1 MGGFEQTASAEV
13 YKRWC
18 AFGLLSSHSRL
29 HGSGSYRVPWLFD
42 NDEPVGGASA
52 GAAASAT
59 DVLRHFT
66 KLKCRLMPYLFAAA
80 GEAHA
85 AGIPVMRA
93 MPLEFPD
100 DPGCDALD
108 RQYMLG
114 ESLLV
119 APVFTPDGTVDY
131 YLPAGRWTHFL
142 TGQIVEGGRWVR
154 ERHDTLSLPLLAR
167 PNSII
172 AVGAIDDRPDYDF
185 ADGVTFHVFE
195 LQDGATLVARVP
207 TLKGETAMTVE
218 VSRWG
223 KAIRI
228 EARGATQPWRVLLRG
243 VPAVRTVEGGTAQE
257 DALGT
262 LLIPVAGAIPLTAR
276 L

>member
-1 MGGFEQTASAEV
+1 MNRSVAPRAS
-13 YKRWC
+13 
-18 AFGLLSSHSRL
+18 
-29 HGSGSYRVPWLFD
+29 
-42 NDEPVGGASA
+42 
-52 GAAASAT
+52 
-59 DVLRHFT
+59 DVLRFFT

-85 AGIPVMRA
+85 AGIPMMRA

-100 DPGCDALD
+100 DPGCDTLD

-114 ESLLV
+114 DSLLV
-119 APVFTPDGTVDY
+119 APVFTPDGTVDF

-142 TGQIVEGGRWVR
+142 TGRTVEGGRWVR

-195 LQDGATLVARVP
+195 IQDGATLTCQVP

-218 VSRWG
+218 VTRWG
-223 KAIRI
+223 KAVSVK
-228 EARGATQPWRVLLRG
+228 ANGATQPWRVLLRG
-243 VPAVRTVEGGTAQE
+243 VPAVRTVEGGAAQE

-262 LLIPVAGAIPLTAR
+262 LLIPSDGAISTHGAAVGQDRAPNAACQGVVRHSAWQTDAFSVQW
-276 L
+276 

>member
-1 MGGFEQTASAEV
+1 
-13 YKRWC
+13 
-18 AFGLLSSHSRL
+18 
-29 HGSGSYRVPWLFD
+29 
-42 NDEPVGGASA
+42 
-52 GAAASAT
+52 
-59 DVLRHFT
+59 
-66 KLKCRLMPYLFAAA
+66 MPYLFAAA
-80 GEAHA
+80 GEAHD
-85 AGIPVMRA
+85 AGVPVMRA

-100 DPGCDALD
+100 DPGCDTLD

-114 ESLLV
+114 GSLLV

-142 TGQIVEGGRWVR
+142 TGQVVEGGRWVR
-154 ERHDTLSLPLLAR
+154 ERHGYLSLPLLAR

-172 AVGAIDDRPDYDF
+172 ATGAVEDRPDYDF

-195 LQDGATLVARVP
+195 IQDGATLTARVP
-207 TLKGETAMTVE
+207 ALKDGAAMTLE

-223 KAIRI
+223 KAIHVT
-228 EARGATQPWRVLLRG
+228 ARGATKPWRVLLRG
-243 VPAVRTVEGGTAQE
+243 VAAVQSVEGGTARE

-262 LLIPVAGAIPLTAR
+262 PVIPAAGVGALTAR

>member
-1 MGGFEQTASAEV
+1 M
-13 YKRWC
+13 
-18 AFGLLSSHSRL
+18 
-29 HGSGSYRVPWLFD
+29 
-42 NDEPVGGASA
+42 
-52 GAAASAT
+52 
-59 DVLRHFT
+59 LRFFT

-93 MPLEFPD
+93 MLLEFPD
-100 DPGCDALD
+100 DPGCDTLD

-114 ESLLV
+114 DSLLV

-142 TGQIVEGGRWVR
+142 TGQVVEGGRWLR

-172 AVGAIDDRPDYDF
+172 AVGATDDRPDYDF

-195 LQDGATLVARVP
+195 IQDGATLTCQRADAQGRDRHDRRGDALGQVGERQSEWGNSAVAR
-207 TLKGETAMTVE
+207 A
-218 VSRWG
+218 
-223 KAIRI
+223 A
-228 EARGATQPWRVLLRG
+228 ARGARSAHGRGRRRARRCARHAADPGHRRERNHGAAVIEDDVSGACIINLLGVSLLPWNACV
-243 VPAVRTVEGGTAQE
+243 V
-257 DALGT
+257 
-262 LLIPVAGAIPLTAR
+262 
-276 L
+276 